1 MKKLMSLVL
10 CLLTLAALIVP
21 AAAEEVIEAELISAK
36 VDYVYTDIDAD
47 WYRAAVENYGYP
59 EIFGE
64 SELFEPHKTI
74 TRIEFVRLLHRA
86 LGISINYFVEPDITE
101 HFDDVDADLPGA
113 SELIDLVTAGVVE
126 SGGSFGPDAPLT
138 REVMIHWTVAALDY
152 VTGGDYAMILIMP
165 APFDDDHQIAEEYKN
180 DVVKAVILGLIKGRG
195 DNMLYP
201 KDSATRSEAV
211 TVVKRLV
218 DLIDTLTQTQT
229 QGVEISASASE
240 VDGAL
245 EMSLTI
251 FNGTDETA
259 VINHSSGYKYDFMI
273 YDAEGETLYTW
284 SADKAFIDM
293 LTTTEIPAGETIVFT
308 ETLGADEYDAI
319 KDKAVELKA
328 YVVGTAEFYI
338 DEAGYSV
345 PLA

>member
-86 LGISINYFVEPDITE
+86 LGISINYFAEPDITE

-195 DNMLYP
+195 NNMFAP
-201 KDSATRSEAV
+201 KAGALRAEAV
-211 TVVKRLV
+211 VVVNRLV
-218 DLIDTLTQTQT
+218 GVIKNLTEN
-229 QGVEISASASE
+229 VEISAAARE
-240 VDGAL
+240 VDGGL
-245 EMSLTI
+245 EMSLRIVNNTGDTVAI
-251 FNGTDETA
+251 EHT
-259 VINHSSGYKYDFMI
+259 SGQKYDFKI
-273 YDAEGETLYTW
+273 FDAEGENLYTW
-284 SADKAFIDM
+284 SANKLFMQM
-293 LTTTEIPAGETIVFT
+293 LSTTEIAAGESLTISDIGPAAVY
-308 ETLGADEYDAI
+308 ESI
-319 KDKAVELKA
+319 KD
-328 YVVGTAEFYI
+328 
-338 DEAGYSV
+338 
-345 PLA
+345 